1 MAAAIRV
8 CSRIAKMTKIAKS
21 GSCFQGFASQILPK
35 ERIRPFSSSGAVYSA
50 TDGIESNPFYE
61 KYAARIKE
69 VTNDIKEGRL

>member
-8 CSRIAKMTKIAKS
+8 CSRIAKIAKG
-21 GSCFQGFASQILPK
+21 GSCFQGFATQISPK
-35 ERIRPFSSSGAVYSA
+35 ARIRPFSSSGAVYSA